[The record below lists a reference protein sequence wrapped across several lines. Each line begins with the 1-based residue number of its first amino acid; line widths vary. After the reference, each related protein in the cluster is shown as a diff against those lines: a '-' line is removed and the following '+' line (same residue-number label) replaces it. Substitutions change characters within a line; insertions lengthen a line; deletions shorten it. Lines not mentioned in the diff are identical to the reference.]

1 MKLQHKDYQA
11 ITGAVIKK
19 LREEATFWFHMAPIS
34 DLGEPSIDMS
44 LEDWIDYFVAGCING
59 TIYDES
65 NTKPKLLQFL

>member
-19 LREEATFWFHMAPIS
+19 LREEATFWFH
-34 DLGEPSIDMS
+34 PSIDMS

-59 TIYDES
+59 TIYGV
-65 NTKPKLLQFL
+65 L